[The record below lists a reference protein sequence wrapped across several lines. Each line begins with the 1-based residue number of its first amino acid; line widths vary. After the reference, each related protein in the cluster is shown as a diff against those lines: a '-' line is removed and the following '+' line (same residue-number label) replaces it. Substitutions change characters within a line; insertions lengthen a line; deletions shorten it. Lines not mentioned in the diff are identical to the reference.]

1 MKNLTQGCIKMRELV
16 IMECTECKRRNYTT
30 TKEKRNTPARLEK
43 MKFCKFDRKHTL
55 HRETK

>member
-1 MKNLTQGCIKMRELV
+1 MRELV

-30 TKEKRNTPARLEK
+30 TKEKRNTPARLET
-43 MKFCKFDRKHTL
+43 MKFCTFDRNHTL